1 MSKNLCLL
9 NVCWWCDLLLWAVFL
24 SSYYK
29 YNFTLN
35 SNLQSSDFYQ
45 LEIIYTVWD
54 KIPNTDEQNLYSR
67 SHAGELSQFYVLW
80 YSESIKLSSCSN
92 SILVP
97 LPETQ
102 RGPTSSVGFCVL
114 KTSLDMFIANREFF
128 PLLKRIEED
137 IFTGGLILIESPWTS
152 NLFAS

>member
-29 YNFTLN
+29 YNFTLS

-80 YSESIKLSSCSN
+80 YSRVHKIVFMFQLNPGPSAWDPTGSNIIGGVLCSKNKSRHVHCESRILSFVKKN
-92 SILVP
+92 
-97 LPETQ
+97 
-102 RGPTSSVGFCVL
+102 RGRHIYGRSYSYWITL
-114 KTSLDMFIANREFF
+114 NE
-128 PLLKRIEED
+128 
-137 IFTGGLILIESPWTS
+137 
-152 NLFAS
+152 